1 MGTLSSISPDQ
12 LRNAVA
18 MVRSYDAVV
27 IMGAG
32 VSAPNY
38 PMTAELPPLLW
49 QAISDVPEALSEL
62 QRVSQISGSAKEIL
76 SATQDSLDLGWKMVR
91 DFPKVRTAFQRGFAT
106 LDANREPSAAH
117 FYLAQ
122 LIRLGRVECVISY
135 NWDSSLERAY
145 EESYGVPLETSKI
158 YKPHG
163 DVAILD
169 APWVLPDERGVVPD
183 EVLERISRLSDRPR
197 VLTVIGYSGRDEEV
211 VDKLLAPLEVRWP
224 VVRISPSA
232 TGEGAVP
239 GTADDVLAALAREF
253 NTRPTGW
260 RYVTFNRSRGFEAAL
275 RGERLRPNDVEACP
289 ELPAAP
295 RVADRLIS
303 SRFATISGA
312 SGTGKSITAFHAARR
327 LNRQGWA
334 VVELKQPGMA
344 TTADLQEF
352 RRKPGPVLAVI
363 DDAQAIDDAL
373 LTEFEA
379 AVDDKHAVLLVST
392 ERLESRDDET
402 LSAAQAQ
409 QVLYDYCRSN
419 IDDVGSLLS
428 KLDDRVAK
436 TILHETPKR
445 RLEVA
450 FETTKEPWLFMFV
463 ASGGDRRIATALD
476 RAVDDVHPSLVFAF
490 VCMAQM
496 TSRDA
501 GITRRELVDWAER
514 FAPQAFDA
522 ENSRRLEQVEV
533 ALGQLRRERLIV
545 ENDGRI
551 RAAHIRIAD
560 RALRDLALR
569 TQNNVGQT
577 VLDCLRGCL
586 LDEEISNVGKIWLFN
601 VFRLSEKH
609 KVPLSN
615 SVIDDDVSKA
625 LIEQCQR
632 SSPGEERG
640 AGLYLLW
647 AVNFEYRFT
656 ENLMGTLAT
665 SVAEWLPDIRDEEV
679 FGFRWILSG
688 LRSFHPA
695 KFQMVKDGASPKN
708 IAKRFSQLGTRAGA
722 SDWSDVI
729 RELWPRY
736 DSEAYPVW
744 VEEFWDNVDLD
755 AIARW
760 LTDEGTV
767 FQPYEVYDLI
777 DRLTNFTPALAHKIF
792 VICAPAL
799 VESFEADLANATRG
813 SMHWALGTMSIV
825 ARLGEGPKPLELF
838 ATDEEDDPLPQS
850 SGLEDWLRANESDL
864 RSFSAS
870 LLEAFE
876 SVNWQRA
883 ATSLA
888 TKELHEVHNLE
899 LFFLWLAQL
908 STGISDRIIE
918 SIPHS
923 WLLRLAKDDSS
934 ESMHDGYGRFRTV
947 GVLLWTL
954 SFGPKGK
961 QIARAFVANNFDA
974 IDVFPAS
981 LIERYPDL
989 AVAAIQI
996 GKPVEV
1002 PEPVARGWTQ
1012 LVRAVQAI
1020 SDADRRAGLSF
1031 LRTAMPVAREGFE
1044 QPQSHDLRGIDS
1056 FFQVADK
1063 LDKEALDQALLALD
1077 VGRARARWKTL
1088 IEDGALGALAPLLK
1102 RASRVDGE
1110 VASLARSFL

>member
-1 MGTLSSISPDQ
+1 MGTLSSFSPDQ

-163 DVAILD
+163 DVAIPD

-295 RVADRLIS
+295 RVAERLMS

-419 IDDVGSLLS
+419 IDDVGSLIS

-463 ASGGDRRIATALD
+463 ASGGDRRIAAALD

-501 GITRRELVDWAER
+501 GITRRELVDWADR

-533 ALGQLRRERLIV
+533 ALGKLRRDRLVV

-551 RAAHIRIAD
+551 RAAHIRIAE
-560 RALRDLALR
+560 RALRDLGLR
-569 TQNNVGQT
+569 TQNTIGQT

-586 LDEEISNVGKIWLFN
+586 LDEKVSNVGKIWLFN
-601 VFRLSEKH
+601 VFTRSEKYRL
-609 KVPLSN
+609 PLRT
-615 SVIDDDVSKA
+615 SVLDDDVVRV

-632 SSPGEERG
+632 ALPGEERG

-665 SVAEWLPDIRDEEV
+665 SIAEWLPDIRDEEV

-695 KFQMVKDGASPKN
+695 MFQMVKDGASPRDF
-708 IAKRFSQLGTRAGA
+708 AKRLSHFGTRSSA
-722 SDWSDVI
+722 SDWSDVML
-729 RELWPRY
+729 ELWPQPGAETYR
-736 DSEAYPVW
+736 VW
-744 VEEFWDNVDLD
+744 VEEFRDNVDLD
-755 AIARW
+755 AIEGW
-760 LTDEGTV
+760 LTSELHT

-777 DRLTNFTPALAHKIF
+777 DRLTNFTPSIAHKIF
-792 VICAPAL
+792 EVCVPAL
-799 VESFEADLANATRG
+799 IESFEADFANAARG
-813 SMHWALGTMSIV
+813 SMHWALGTMGTV
-825 ARLGEGPKPLELF
+825 ARFADGPKPLELF

-850 SGLEDWLRANESDL
+850 SRFDDWLRTNESDL
-864 RSFSAS
+864 RSFGAS

-888 TKELHEVHNLE
+888 TKELHEIHNFE
-899 LFFLWLAQL
+899 LFLLWLAQL

-918 SIPHS
+918 SIPQS
-923 WLLRLAKDDSS
+923 WLLQLATGDSS
-934 ESMHDGYGRFRTV
+934 ESTRDGYGRFGSV
-947 GVLLWTL
+947 AGLLWAL
-954 SFGPKGK
+954 SFGPRGK
-961 QIARAFVANNFDA
+961 EIARVFVTNNFDK

-981 LIERYPDL
+981 LIDRFPGL
-989 AVAAIQI
+989 AVEAIQA
-996 GKPVEV
+996 GKPVQI
-1002 PEPVARGWTQ
+1002 PAPLGGGWSQ
-1012 LVRAVQAI
+1012 LVRALRAI
-1020 SDADRRAGLSF
+1020 SDANRRAGLSF
-1031 LRTAMPVAREGFE
+1031 LRSAMPAVLKSFE
-1044 QPQSHDLRGIDS
+1044 EPQSHDLLGIDS
-1056 FFQVADK
+1056 FIRLADK
-1063 LDKEALDQALLALD
+1063 LDPEAVDRAILALD
-1077 VGRARARWKTL
+1077 IGTARARWTSVVK
-1088 IEDGALGALAPLLK
+1088 DGAFESLKPLLK
-1102 RASRVDGE
+1102 RALRVEGE
-1110 VASLARSFL
+1110 VAGLARSLL